1 MRLDNDL
8 AAFQL
13 GGLLESDLTGLGLLQ
28 VDGAGDG
35 VSVDAADFCVVE
47 DQTVVCG
54 KEYIVMEID
63 LGVFYDARSVFDCR
77 AKLVEGLVFSLYDP
91 TD

>member
-63 LGVFYDARSVFDCR
+63 LGVFYDACSVF
-77 AKLVEGLVFSLYDP
+77 Y
-91 TD
+91 